1 MGKRRTLRMT
11 IDTKIDAKL
20 ITLYCFRN
28 TIIERF
34 HRQGQLSQD
43 DMKAF
48 NKEVLNRIY
57 TFLDC
62 TRNRSK
68 REKDL
73 FLGRLTAELDGY
85 TAGWDE
91 PEFDENLWSGEK
103 NCRELI
109 RRNEQAKKALAARQA
124 LGQPLSS
131 TAPRRP
137 PSTRSRGPIP

>member
-1 MGKRRTLRMT
+1 M
-11 IDTKIDAKL
+11 AAN
-20 ITLYCFRN
+20 CVRN
-28 TIIERF
+28 TCIETF
-34 HRQGQLSQD
+34 HAAGKLSGAE
-43 DMKAF
+43 MKAF

-91 PEFDENLWSGEK
+91 PEFDENLWSG
-103 NCRELI
+103 
-109 RRNEQAKKALAARQA
+109 
-124 LGQPLSS
+124 
-131 TAPRRP
+131 
-137 PSTRSRGPIP
+137 

>member
-1 MGKRRTLRMT
+1 MGKRRTLRMEV
-11 IDTKIDAKL
+11 DTKIDAKL
-20 ITLYCFRN
+20 MTLYCFRN

-34 HRQGQLSQD
+34 HERGQLSQD

-48 NKEVLNRIY
+48 NKEVLNRLY

-73 FLGRLTAELDGY
+73 FLGRLTAELNGY

-103 NCRELI
+103 KCRELI
-109 RRNEQAKKALAARQA
+109 RRNEQAKKALAAGQA

-131 TAPRRP
+131 TP
-137 PSTRSRGPIP
+137 PLPQPSKS